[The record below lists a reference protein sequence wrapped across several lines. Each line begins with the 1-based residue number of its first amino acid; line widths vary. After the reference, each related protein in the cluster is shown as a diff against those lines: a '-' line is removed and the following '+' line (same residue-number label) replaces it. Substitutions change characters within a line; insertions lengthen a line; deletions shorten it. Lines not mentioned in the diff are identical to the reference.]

1 MRLTVW
7 GRGHA
12 SKVLAKALG
21 VKRNLFTAD
30 TIIRYRRL
38 DSHGAI
44 RQINSVEAIRRSSHK
59 YKSLQIIQ
67 EAGLDIPQITKDKAI
82 VKADIIASPANIWFG
97 RDYYHSKGTD
107 IEVYTYETCSI
118 PTRDYYIKY
127 MKPKGEYRYHVA
139 FNKVILCTK
148 KILAEGQTNDTLIR
162 NHQNGKW
169 VQVTCTETNSFSEAC
184 IKSVKALGLDFG
196 AVDFINVRGIPYIL
210 EVNTAPGLEVENR
223 LDAYV
228 RAIKENVR

>member
-1 MRLTVW
+1 M
-7 GRGHA
+7 
-12 SKVLAKALG
+12 
-21 VKRNLFTAD
+21 
-30 TIIRYRRL
+30 
-38 DSHGAI
+38 
-44 RQINSVEAIRRSSHK
+44 
-59 YKSLQIIQ
+59 
-67 EAGLDIPQITKDKAI
+67 
-82 VKADIIASPANIWFG
+82 
-97 RDYYHSKGTD
+97 
-107 IEVYTYETCSI
+107 
-118 PTRDYYIKY
+118 
-127 MKPKGEYRYHVA
+127 A

-148 KILAEGQTNDTLIR
+148 KILAEGQTDDTLIR

-169 VQVTCTETNSFSEAC
+169 KQVTCTETNSFSEAC